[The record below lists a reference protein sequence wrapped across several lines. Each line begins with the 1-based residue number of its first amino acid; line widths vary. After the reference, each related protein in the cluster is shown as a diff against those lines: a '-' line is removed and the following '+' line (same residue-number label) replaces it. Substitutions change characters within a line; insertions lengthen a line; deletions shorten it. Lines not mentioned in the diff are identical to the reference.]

1 MALDAEKLEEV
12 GKVLYGDVWQTNLAR
27 ELGIGSR
34 LVRQWLAGERIMHYK
49 YYQKIVDILNQKEKD
64 IGEVLISLEDYRSQ
78 IDHCR
83 LAKDIDFLCCALNE
97 YEADFDPELGK
108 PQDFLDYSNLPVFS
122 EFAPSE
128 VEGVFSYSDDYLMI
142 KEDKWVLVPRI
153 EKR

>member
-1 MALDAEKLEEV
+1 MALDVEKLEEV

-83 LAKDIDFLCCALNE
+83 LAKNIDFLCSALNE
-97 YEADFDPELGK
+97 YEEDFDPDLGL
-108 PQDFLDYSNLPVFS
+108 PTDFLDYSALPVFS
-122 EFAPSE
+122 EFEPSDT
-128 VEGVFSYSDDYLMI
+128 EGVLSYSDDYLMI
-142 KEDKWVLVPRI
+142 KKDKWVLVPRS
-153 EKR
+153 KD